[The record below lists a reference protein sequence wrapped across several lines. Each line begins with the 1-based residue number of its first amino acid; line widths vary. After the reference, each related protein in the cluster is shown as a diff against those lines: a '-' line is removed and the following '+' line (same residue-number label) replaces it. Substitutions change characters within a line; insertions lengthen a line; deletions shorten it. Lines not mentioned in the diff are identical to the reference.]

1 LQLECRLA
9 PTEPQ
14 RDVVAGQIQEGRPLK
29 RRYVALRPGGFVVVE
44 GFHRDVA
51 KTAAIGG
58 EVVFDTNELLHL
70 FNQLRI
76 VRYED
81 TEGIGNLG
89 LWNTRLVRLCTQK
102 L

>member
-1 LQLECRLA
+1 MGTTTA
-9 PTEPQ
+9 SPGEP
-14 RDVVAGQIQEGRPLK
+14 
-29 RRYVALRPGGFVVVE
+29 
-44 GFHRDVA
+44 
-51 KTAAIGG
+51 
-58 EVVFDTNELLHL
+58 ELLHL

>member
-29 RRYVALRPGGFVVVE
+29 RRYEALRPGGFVVVE
-44 GFHRDVA
+44 RFHRDAA